1 MELAIDKFHPERLG
15 CITGSKAHILMP
27 ESGKV
32 VQGMQTYAKQLAK
45 ERYFQH
51 YDEVSSWQ
59 MEHGNQSEPYALA
72 HWRKYVNPD
81 LQDGYFKRIG
91 ELAGTCDHICD
102 DYIVDSKC
110 PVTMEKWLDYLYD
123 GINKQQYHQGQM
135 YCFLFNRPR
144 IIFGAYL
151 CETNRMSDYGLVYPV
166 PESQRLIQIE
176 VVSDPNW
183 IDKFMPMAEK
193 VIAMRDEYI
202 ELLSERFPIDTSKVI

>member
-1 MELAIDKFHPERLG
+1 
-15 CITGSKAHILMP
+15 
-27 ESGKV
+27 
-32 VQGMQTYAKQLAK
+32 
-45 ERYFQH
+45 
-51 YDEVSSWQ
+51 
-59 MEHGNQSEPYALA
+59 
-72 HWRKYVNPD
+72 
-81 LQDGYFKRIG
+81 
-91 ELAGTCDHICD
+91 
-102 DYIVDSKC
+102 
-110 PVTMEKWLDYLYD
+110 MEKWLDYLYD

-135 YCFLFNRPR
+135 YCYLFDRPR

-166 PESQRLIQIE
+166 PEPQRLIRVE

>member
-1 MELAIDKFHPERLG
+1 MELAVDKFHPERYG
-15 CITGSKAHILMP
+15 HITGSKAYILMP

-32 VQGMQTYAKQLAK
+32 VEGMRTYAKQLAK
-45 ERYFQH
+45 ERYFQY
-51 YDEVSSWQ
+51 YDEVSTWQ
-59 MEHGNQSEPYALA
+59 MEHGNQSESYALA

-81 LQDGYFKRIG
+81 LQEGYFKRIG

-102 DYIVDSKC
+102 DYLVDSKC
-110 PVTMEKWLDYLYD
+110 PVSMENWLNYLYE
-123 GINKQQYHQGQM
+123 GVSKQQYHQGQM
-135 YCFLFNRPR
+135 YCYLFDRPR

-183 IDKFMPMAEK
+183 IDKFMLMAEK

-202 ELLSERFPIDTSKVI
+202 ELLTERFPIDTSKVI

>member
-1 MELAIDKFHPERLG
+1 MELAVDKFHPERYG
-15 CITGSKAHILMP
+15 HITGSKAYILMP

-32 VQGMQTYAKQLAK
+32 VEGMRTYAKQLAK
-45 ERYFQH
+45 ERYFQY
-51 YDEVSSWQ
+51 YDEVSTWQ
-59 MEHGNQSEPYALA
+59 MEHGNQSESYALA

-81 LQDGYFKRIG
+81 LQEGYFKRIG

-102 DYIVDSKC
+102 DYLVDSKC
-110 PVTMEKWLDYLYD
+110 PVSMENWLNYLYE
-123 GINKQQYHQGQM
+123 GVSKQQYHQGQM

>member
-1 MELAIDKFHPERLG
+1 
-15 CITGSKAHILMP
+15 MP

-45 ERYFQH
+45 ERYFQF
-51 YDEVSSWQ
+51 YDEVSTWQ
-59 MEHGNQSEPYALA
+59 TEHGNQSESYALA

-81 LQDGYFKRIG
+81 LQEGYFKRIG
-91 ELAGTCDHICD
+91 ELSGTCDHICD
-102 DYIVDSKC
+102 DYLVDSKS
-110 PVTMEKWLDYLYD
+110 PVSMENWLNYLYE
-123 GINKQQYHQGQM
+123 GVSKQQYHQGQM
-135 YCFLFNRPR
+135 YCYLFDRPR

-151 CETNRMSDYGLVYPV
+151 CETNRMSDFGLVYPV

-183 IDKFMPMAEK
+183 INKFLPMAEK

>member
-15 CITGSKAHILMP
+15 CITGSKAYILMP

-45 ERYFQH
+45 ERYFQF
-51 YDEVSSWQ
+51 YDEVSTWQ
-59 MEHGNQSEPYALA
+59 TEHGNQSESYALA

-81 LQDGYFKRIG
+81 LQEGYFKRIG
-91 ELAGTCDHICD
+91 ELSGTCDHICD
-102 DYIVDSKC
+102 DYLVDSKS
-110 PVTMEKWLDYLYD
+110 PVSMENWLNYLYE
-123 GINKQQYHQGQM
+123 GVSKQQYHQGQM
-135 YCFLFNRPR
+135 YCYLFDRPR

-151 CETNRMSDYGLVYPV
+151 CETNRMSDFGLVYPV

-183 IDKFMPMAEK
+183 INKFLPMAEK

>member
-1 MELAIDKFHPERLG
+1 MELAVDKFHPERYG
-15 CITGSKAHILMP
+15 HITGSKAYILMP

-32 VQGMQTYAKQLAK
+32 VEGMRTYAKQLAK
-45 ERYFQH
+45 ERYFQY
-51 YDEVSSWQ
+51 YDEVSTWQ
-59 MEHGNQSEPYALA
+59 MEHGNQSESYALA

-81 LQDGYFKRIG
+81 LQEGYFKRIG

-102 DYIVDSKC
+102 DYLVDSKC
-110 PVTMEKWLDYLYD
+110 PVSMENWLNYLYE
-123 GINKQQYHQGQM
+123 GVSKQQYHQGQM
-135 YCFLFNRPR
+135 YCYLFDRPR

-202 ELLSERFPIDTSKVI
+202 ELLSEPFPIDTSKVI

>member
-1 MELAIDKFHPERLG
+1 MELAVDKFHPERYG
-15 CITGSKAHILMP
+15 HITGSKAYILMP

-32 VQGMQTYAKQLAK
+32 VEGMRTYAKQLAK
-45 ERYFQH
+45 ERYFQY
-51 YDEVSSWQ
+51 YDEVSTWQ
-59 MEHGNQSEPYALA
+59 MEHGNQSESYALA

-81 LQDGYFKRIG
+81 LQEGYFKRIG

-102 DYIVDSKC
+102 DYLVDSKC
-110 PVTMEKWLDYLYD
+110 PVSMENWLNYLYE
-123 GINKQQYHQGQM
+123 GVSKQQYHQGQM

-183 IDKFMPMAEK
+183 IDKFMLMAEK

-202 ELLSERFPIDTSKVI
+202 ELLTERFPIDTSKVI